1 MEIVENYLKKE
12 YDLIKTQKNELS
24 ADKQKYAFVM
34 QYEQT
39 LKKETEL
46 LKERQDAFER
56 VQLASSNSYNERLQ
70 GRNKGLNEANEKPE
84 MTFRVHAIYFNFII

>member
-46 LKERQDAFER
+46 LK
-56 VQLASSNSYNERLQ
+56 
-70 GRNKGLNEANEKPE
+70 
-84 MTFRVHAIYFNFII
+84 